1 MELEALNVGKLNRV
15 NGKNITYA
23 GKALN
28 VAIVLSRLKGE
39 SYATGFMFNENGRLF
54 EQNLDREGIPNTFIW
69 NKGSVRTNYKFIDKK
84 SMMTEVNDKGEE
96 VTQEKQVELLELVSN
111 LSKKC
116 DYAIMSGSLPSG
128 VDNDFY
134 LKLSKVMPKSVKK
147 VIDTEGQKM
156 LLALENG
163 AVLVKPNKNELEEF
177 AKKELHTTKDILK
190 ASYTL
195 LDKGAENVL
204 VSLGREGAIITNG
217 MKSYFCK
224 SIQVAVNSTV
234 GAGDSMVA
242 AAILQMQNG
251 AGLADILK
259 SGVAAGT
266 AAITKSGTLLCTRE
280 KYLEVLEGLKVEEI

>member
-1 MELEALNVGKLNRV
+1 MELESLNIGKLNRV
-15 NGKNITYA
+15 NGKIITYS

-28 VAIVLSRLKGE
+28 VAIVISRLKGE

-54 EQNLDREGIPNTFIW
+54 EQNLDREGVPNTFVW

-84 SMMTEVNDKGEE
+84 SMMTEINDTGEIVSE
-96 VTQEKQVELLELVSN
+96 EKQAEFLELVSN

-116 DYAIMSGSLPSG
+116 EYAVMSGSLPSG
-128 VDNDFY
+128 INDDFY
-134 LKLSKVMPKSVKK
+134 LKISKAMPKEVKK
-147 VIDTEGQKM
+147 IIDTEGDKM
-156 LLALENG
+156 LFALENG
-163 AVLVKPNKNELEEF
+163 ATLVKPNKSELENLV
-177 AKKELHTTKDILK
+177 KKELKDFKDILK
-190 ASYTL
+190 ASYSL

-217 MKSYFCK
+217 VKNYFCR

-242 AAILQMQNG
+242 AAVLQMAQG
-251 AGLADILK
+251 AGLSEILRN
-259 SGVAAGT
+259 GVAAGT

-280 KYLEVLEGLKVEEI
+280 KYLDVLEGLKVEEI

>member
-1 MELEALNVGKLNRV
+1 MEIEALNIGRLNRV
-15 NGKNITYA
+15 NGKNITYS

-54 EQNLDREGIPNTFIW
+54 EQNLDREGVPNTFVW

-96 VTQEKQVELLELVSN
+96 VSEEKQSELLELVSN

-128 VDNDFY
+128 VNNDFY
-134 LKLSKVMPKSVKK
+134 LKLSKAMPKTVKK
-147 VIDTEGQKM
+147 VIDTEGDKM

-163 AVLVKPNKNELEEF
+163 AVLVKPNKTELEEF
-177 AKKELHTTKDILK
+177 AKKELTSKKDVLK
-190 ASYTL
+190 ACYTL

-217 MKSYFCK
+217 IKNYFCK

-242 AAILQMQNG
+242 AAVLQMEQG
-251 AGLADILK
+251 AVLADVLK
-259 SGVAAGT
+259 NGVAAGT